1 MADGTSYPVN
11 SNISDAIIEINDY
24 TDHIT
29 LDAIPLTA
37 YDIILGE
44 PWLSDKNCH
53 INWRERL
60 VTISHGDRT
69 LCLSV
74 HKRPSTSTLQH
85 GSPTSIVL
93 SSKAFANSLQP
104 SDELYVAVI
113 QQVDEM
119 STSNT
124 ATTTFSTQASW
135 IADEYADVF
144 SEPSSLPPHREYDMT
159 IELQPGASP
168 PFQAPRPMSAPMLDE
183 LKSQLTKLQEGWI
196 TADVH

>member
-11 SNISDAIIEINDY
+11 SNVSDAIIEINDY

-53 INWRERL
+53 INWKERR
-60 VTISHGDRT
+60 VSISHGDRT

-85 GSPTSIVL
+85 RSPIPIVL

-104 SDELYVAVI
+104 SDELYVSVI
-113 QQVDEM
+113 QQTDET
-119 STSNT
+119 STRNT
-124 ATTTFSTQASW
+124 
-135 IADEYADVF
+135 
-144 SEPSSLPPHREYDMT
+144 R
-159 IELQPGASP
+159 LQP
-168 PFQAPRPMSAPMLDE
+168 
-183 LKSQLTKLQEGWI
+183 SQHKRRG
-196 TADVH
+196 